1 MNALNEFS
9 TITTPMLERHLA
21 IKQLVHYLY
30 LQQSA
35 VSTGDLQEYQRTT
48 GSIDK
53 LTVEYGVEALRQ
65 AQVEHH
71 E

>member
-1 MNALNEFS
+1 MNELNEFS

-35 VSTGDLQEYQRTT
+35 IAVGNHDEHRRATVHLDRLTT
-48 GSIDK
+48 
-53 LTVEYGVEALRQ
+53 EYGLDALNQ
-65 AQVEHH
+65 ANAECN